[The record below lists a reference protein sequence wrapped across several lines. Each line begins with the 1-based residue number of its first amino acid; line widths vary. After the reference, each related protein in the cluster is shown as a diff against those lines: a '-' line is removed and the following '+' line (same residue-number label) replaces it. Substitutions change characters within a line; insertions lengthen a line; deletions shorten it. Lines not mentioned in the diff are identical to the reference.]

1 MRKLRQREPASTRGH
16 SAVSGRDET
25 HPKLSGSRTNILPHY
40 LYTLKKTVQ
49 GLLILSSSVPK
60 HSEWLTQTFFFFF
73 LNWVPFINVIR
84 CFFNFQMGR
93 RRAKGLSLC
102 SAGGELGRQAV
113 LAALPLLTLAI
124 PEFPLSSLKLGKGR
138 VRQDKFPALKRVP
151 HFLSSGNFIIR
162 LSMSL
167 S

>member
-1 MRKLRQREPASTRGH
+1 MRKLRQREPASTHGH

-25 HPKLSGSRTNILPHY
+25 HHKFSGSRTNILPHY
-40 LYTLKKTVQ
+40 LYTLKKTMQ

-60 HSEWLTQTFFFFF
+60 HSEWFTQTFFFF
-73 LNWVPFINVIR
+73 LNWVPFISVIR
-84 CFFNFQMGR
+84 CFFIFHMGR

-102 SAGGELGRQAV
+102 SVGGELGRQAA

-124 PEFPLSSLKLGKGR
+124 PEFLLSSLKLGKGR
-138 VRQDKFPALKRVP
+138 GRPDKFLALKRVP